1 VKALRMFNQV
11 VYISV
16 HFNTKRD
23 DDDISYML

>member
-23 DDDISYML
+23 DDDICDVL